1 MKTLDA
7 AEYAYL
13 NLRARKLRSWLTIL
27 GIIIGVASIVTLI
40 SLANG
45 VNERITNQL
54 SGLGDNIIQIT
65 PGGTRSMRVGGGFG
79 FAGGP
84 PAGGG
89 AAGGRA
95 FSMGGFGQDEAQPL
109 TFNDA
114 DELARLDGVAYVDAR
129 ISLRGTA
136 VLKGRNASVSLTG
149 VDPAAFRAMSTT
161 PLAQGRALGAS
172 DRYAAVLG
180 FRLYNSTFANQELLN
195 RQLQITINGSAYAFR
210 VVGFLEQS
218 SGSFSVSD
226 NAIYIPLSVAKS
238 ITSGADPAQV
248 ILMTQAGAATDDV
261 ATRAEARLLDLHR
274 KTADTEDFTIT
285 TAATIQSTVSQVTD
299 LLTLFLGGIAAISLI
314 VGGIGVANTMFMS
327 VLERTREIGTLK
339 ALGMRDNEITRL
351 FLFEAAAIGLVGGL
365 IGVALSFGLS
375 AILSAAGVPT
385 LITFDLVLLGLF
397 FSAGVG
403 VVSGI
408 VPARNAARLEPVEA
422 LRYE

>member
-40 SLANG
+40 GLANG
-45 VNERITNQL
+45 VNHQITNQL

-65 PGGTRSMRVGGGFG
+65 PGSTRSMRVGGGFG
-79 FAGGP
+79 FAGGS
-84 PAGGG
+84 GGS
-89 AAGGRA
+89 GGSGMAR
-95 FSMGGFGQDEAQPL
+95 GGFGSSFGQDDQQPL

-114 DELARLDGVAYVDAR
+114 EELARLDGVAYVDAR
-129 ISLRGTA
+129 LSLRGTA
-136 VLKGRNASVSLTG
+136 TLKGRNASVSLTG
-149 VDPAAFRAMSTT
+149 VDPTAFRAMSNT
-161 PLAQGRALGAS
+161 PLIQGRGLGPS
-172 DRYAAVLG
+172 DRFAAVLG
-180 FRLYNSTFANQELLN
+180 FRVYNTTFANQELLN
-195 RQLQITINGSAYAFR
+195 RQIQITINGTAYAFR
-210 VVGFLEQS
+210 VVGFLEQT

-226 NAIYIPLSVAKS
+226 NAIYIPLTVAKN
-238 ITSGADPAQV
+238 IAGNADPAQIIV
-248 ILMTQAGAATDDV
+248 MTQAGFATDDV
-261 ATRAEARLLDLHR
+261 ATRAEQRLLDLHR
-274 KTADTEDFTIT
+274 KTLDTEDFTIT

-299 LLTLFLGGIAAISLI
+299 LLTVFLGGIAAISLI

-339 ALGMRDNEITRL
+339 ALGMRDNDITLL

-365 IGVALSFGLS
+365 IGVALSFGISALLS
-375 AILSAAGVPT
+375 ALGVPT
-385 LITFDLVLLGLF
+385 LITLDLVLLGLF
-397 FSAGVG
+397 FSAFVG

-408 VPARNAARLEPVEA
+408 IPARNAARLEPVEA

>member
-45 VNERITNQL
+45 VNQQVTSRL

-65 PGGTRSMRVGGGFG
+65 PGGTQAVRTGGTFG
-79 FAGGP
+79 FAGGSGGP
-84 PAGGG
+84 PGGG
-89 AAGGRA
+89 RTFAV
-95 FSMGGFGQDEAQPL
+95 GGFSRDDQQPL

-114 DELARLDGVAYVDAR
+114 DELKRLDGVAYADAR

-136 VLKGRNASVSLTG
+136 SLKGRNASVSLTG
-149 VDPAAFRAMSTT
+149 VDPAAFRAMSST
-161 PLAQGRALGAS
+161 PLAQGRALSPS

-180 FRLYNSTFANQELLN
+180 FRIYNSTFANQDLLN
-195 RQLQITINGSAYAFR
+195 RQIQITINGTAYAFR
-210 VVGFLEQS
+210 VVGFLEPT

-226 NAIYIPLSVAKS
+226 NAVYLPISVAKS
-238 ITSGADPAQV
+238 LSPDADPTQ
-248 ILMTQAGAATDDV
+248 IFLMTTPGTRTDDV
-261 ATRAEARLLDLHR
+261 AARAELRLLDLHK
-274 KTADTEDFTIT
+274 KTLDTEDFTII

-327 VLERTREIGTLK
+327 VLERTREVGTLK
-339 ALGMRDNEITRL
+339 ALGMRDNEITLL
-351 FLFEAAAIGLVGGL
+351 FLFEAAAIGLVGGV
-365 IGVALSFGLS
+365 IGVILSFGLS
-375 AILSAAGVPT
+375 AILSILGVPT
-385 LITFDLVLLGLF
+385 LITVDLVLLGLF
-397 FSAGVG
+397 FSAIVG

-408 VPARNAARLEPVEA
+408 VPARNAARLQPVEA